1 MREVP
6 ADFILIEMLQA
17 SVIGIVKQYHYQH
30 DFSFGHCWFSVVF
43 SLGCRLIWQRIFFD
57 LIIEIFAE
65 IICKTENFS
74 NFIVGEH
81 SVGLLWFVF
90 CIT

>member
-6 ADFILIEMLQA
+6 ADLILIEMLQA

-30 DFSFGHCWFSVVF
+30 DFSFGHCWFSVIF

-57 LIIEIFAE
+57 LIIEILAE
-65 IICKTENFS
+65 IICKKENFS
-74 NFIVGEH
+74 NFYRR
-81 SVGLLWFVF
+81 
-90 CIT
+90 